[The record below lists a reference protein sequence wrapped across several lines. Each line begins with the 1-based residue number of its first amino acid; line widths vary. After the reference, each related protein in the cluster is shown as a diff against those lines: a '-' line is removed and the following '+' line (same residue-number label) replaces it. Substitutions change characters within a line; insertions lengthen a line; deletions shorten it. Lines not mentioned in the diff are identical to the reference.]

1 MIWLQSSPE
10 VSGDQ
15 QNSSQW
21 TPSPNFFHTHGF
33 AGMLTDSWER
43 LRESAAG
50 VLARLPTPLPGLET
64 PKQVQ
69 WQFQLGFRSV
79 PVYERS
85 YLHIGLPIY
94 TMSWRTR

>member
-1 MIWLQSSPE
+1 M
-10 VSGDQ
+10 D
-15 QNSSQW
+15 SQ
-21 TPSPNFFHTHGF
+21 PQFLSTHGF

-64 PKQVQ
+64 PEQV
-69 WQFQLGFRSV
+69 QFQLGVRSV
-79 PVYERS
+79 PVSERS
-85 YLHIGLPIY
+85 YLHVGLPIY